1 VVSTLK
7 VQTIQIPNSDSD
19 IITFDT
25 SGNITLNSNK
35 TSSGFGVSTATDTLP
50 SEGGAAT
57 TIVAQGLAKLWV
69 KLDGTQSAGSM
80 VQDSFNVGSMTDTS
94 TGRHIINFSNNMNNV
109 HYSYTAM
116 ARQDGSDDRA
126 IIVSQEEDDGT
137 DTSNLPITTQNDG
150 GSYVDTAGIGVT
162 LHGDLA

>member
-1 VVSTLK
+1 MAHG
-7 VQTIQIPNSDSD
+7 TIA
-19 IITFDT
+19 FDT
-25 SGNITLNSNK
+25 LT
-35 TSSGFGVSTATDTLP
+35 TSDQVNTISDKSIDTSYIFNGV
-50 SEGGAAT
+50 
-57 TIVAQGLAKLWV
+57 AKVWA
-69 KLDGTQSAGSM
+69 KLDGTQAAASM
-80 VQDSFNVGSMTDTS
+80 IQDSFNVGSMTDS
-94 TGRHIINFSNNMNNV
+94 GTGKHIINYTNNMSTV

>member
-1 VVSTLK
+1 MANG
-7 VQTIQIPNSDSD
+7 TIA
-19 IITFDT
+19 FDT
-25 SGNITLNSNK
+25 LTTSDQVNTNSEK
-35 TSSGFGVSTATDTLP
+35 SIDTSYIFNGV
-50 SEGGAAT
+50 
-57 TIVAQGLAKLWV
+57 AKVWA
-69 KLDGTQSAGSM
+69 KLDGTQAAASM
-80 VQDSFNVGSMTDTS
+80 IQDSFNVGSMTDS
-94 TGRHIINFSNNMNNV
+94 GTGKHIINYTNNMSTV

>member
-1 VVSTLK
+1 MENGTIAFDTL
-7 VQTIQIPNSDSD
+7 TTSDSVNTNTEKS
-19 IITFDT
+19 IDT
-25 SGNITLNSNK
+25 SYIFN
-35 TSSGFGVSTATDTLP
+35 GV
-50 SEGGAAT
+50 
-57 TIVAQGLAKLWV
+57 AKVWA
-69 KLDGTQSAGSM
+69 KLDGTQAAASM
-80 VQDSFNVGSMTDTS
+80 IQDSFNVGSMTDS
-94 TGRHIINFSNNMNNV
+94 GTGKHIINFSNNMNNV
-109 HYSYTAM
+109 HYSYTSM

>member
-1 VVSTLK
+1 MTSQLNVD
-7 VQTIQIPNSDSD
+7 TIVDKAG
-19 IITFDT
+19 
-25 SGNITLNSNK
+25 SGGTNVKI
-35 TSSGFGVSTATDTLP
+35 STASTYV
-50 SEGGAAT
+50 SEGGAKT
-57 TIVAQGLAKLWV
+57 QNTVHGLAKLWV

-80 VQDSFNVGSMTDTS
+80 VQDSFNVGSMTDS
-94 TGRHIINFSNNMNNV
+94 ATGKHIINFSNNMNNV
-109 HYSYTAM
+109 HYSYTSM

>member
-1 VVSTLK
+1 MAHG
-7 VQTIQIPNSDSD
+7 TIA
-19 IITFDT
+19 FDT
-25 SGNITLNSNK
+25 LTTSDQVNTNSEK
-35 TSSGFGVSTATDTLP
+35 SIDTSYIFNGV
-50 SEGGAAT
+50 
-57 TIVAQGLAKLWV
+57 AKVWA
-69 KLDGTQSAGSM
+69 KLDGTQAAASM
-80 VQDSFNVGSMTDTS
+80 IQDSFNVGSMTDS
-94 TGRHIINFSNNMNNV
+94 GTGKHIINYTNNMSTV
-109 HYSYTAM
+109 HYGYTAM

>member
-1 VVSTLK
+1 MAHG
-7 VQTIQIPNSDSD
+7 TIA
-19 IITFDT
+19 FDT
-25 SGNITLNSNK
+25 LTTSDQVNTNSEK
-35 TSSGFGVSTATDTLP
+35 SIDTSYIFNGV
-50 SEGGAAT
+50 
-57 TIVAQGLAKLWV
+57 AKVWA
-69 KLDGTQSAGSM
+69 KLDGTQAAASM
-80 VQDSFNVGSMTDTS
+80 IQDSFNVGSMTDS
-94 TGRHIINFSNNMNNV
+94 GTGKHIINYTNNMSTV

>member
-1 VVSTLK
+1 MANG
-7 VQTIQIPNSDSD
+7 TIA
-19 IITFDT
+19 FDT
-25 SGNITLNSNK
+25 LT
-35 TSSGFGVSTATDTLP
+35 TSDQVNTGTEKSIDTSYIFNGV
-50 SEGGAAT
+50 
-57 TIVAQGLAKLWV
+57 AKVWA
-69 KLDGTQSAGSM
+69 KLDGTQAAASM
-80 VQDSFNVGSMTDTS
+80 IQDSFNVGSMTDS
-94 TGRHIINFSNNMNNV
+94 GTGKHIINYTNNMSTV